1 MNFKDLEKKANVAA
15 KEAAD
20 SSTTT
25 AVLTKVAA
33 NLATQ
38 LAEAAVQK
46 AQDAKRIAIA
56 AEKLEKDNE
65 DYMRD

>member
-1 MNFKDLEKKANVAA
+1 MEFKDLEKRAKLAA

-33 NLATQ
+33 DLATQ
-38 LAEAAVQK
+38 LAEATVQR
-46 AQDAKRIAIA
+46 AQGAKTIAIA
-56 AEKLEKDNE
+56 AEKLAKANE
-65 DYMRD
+65 DYIKD